1 MLVVCELTIALV
13 FGTDG
18 TPYEGGVFRMKLILS
33 HDFPQTPPKGA
44 DLSLFFYSLQ
54 SSNFV
59 DEVAN
64 FSLFLDDVVL
74 IVISAKSMMLEGSRH
89 ASLLLANIMIK
100 SPVALQKCDRNWGC
114 RIL

>member
-44 DLSLFFYSLQ
+44 LISFFLFST
-54 SSNFV
+54 V
-59 DEVAN
+59 
-64 FSLFLDDVVL
+64 
-74 IVISAKSMMLEGSRH
+74 
-89 ASLLLANIMIK
+89 
-100 SPVALQKCDRNWGC
+100 
-114 RIL
+114 